1 MKEFLPFLVFGV
13 TAGAVYG
20 ISAMGLVLTYKTSG
34 LFNFGHGAVS
44 AMAAFLFYTLH
55 VEHGLA
61 WPVAA
66 LVAVLGFGVVA
77 GLVLERVA
85 AALAEVAITYKI
97 VGTIGLL
104 VGIRAVI
111 VLIYG
116 EEARVFAPFL
126 PQTTV
131 FSIQGVSVSIENLIT
146 LGLGVAAAVGLFLL
160 FRVTRL
166 GLAVRA
172 VVDDAALLDVTGE
185 NPTRVRRYAWILG
198 SVFATASGVLF
209 ASVQQQV
216 QVDVLALLIVQAF
229 GAAALARFTSL
240 PGSFAGGLVIGMA
253 QALISKEATR
263 VPALVGLDLNIPFLV
278 LFVVLLVIPKGRLV
292 DLGRQVKARATPPS
306 RLSVRS
312 RRVVWALSLAVAA
325 VLPHV
330 VGARLALWNTAM
342 SQVVLFLSLGLLVRL
357 SGQISLCHV
366 GFAAAGAAAFGHLLS
381 WGLPWPVA
389 LMLAGIGTV
398 PVGLLIA
405 VPAIRLSGLYLGLAT
420 LGFGIFL
427 AQFFYTKSYFFG
439 VGQQLATPR
448 PAGFTSDVRYYYVL
462 LALAL
467 AGALIVVVVERSR
480 LGRLLRGLADAPVA
494 LSTLGANTNVSLV
507 LVFCLSAAMAGVSGA
522 AFAGLF
528 GRVGG
533 FSFPATQSLT
543 LLAVLVVAG
552 PRIVPAAFLA
562 PVLLFVV
569 PGYAGNP
576 HIADGLQIAFGL
588 TAVLVA
594 VASQGSVDAWFAR
607 RALQARERLVGPASR
622 GVNVLRSR
630 PARTATAGLTAD
642 AVGGGR

>member
-1 MKEFLPFLVFGV
+1 MKEWVPFLVFGV

-20 ISAMGLVLTYKTSG
+20 ISAMGLVLTYTTSG
-34 LFNFGHGAVS
+34 LFNFGHGAIS
-44 AMAAFLFYTLH
+44 ALAAYLFYTLH
-55 VEHGLA
+55 IEHGLA

-66 LVAVLGFGVVA
+66 VLAVLGFGVA
-77 GLVLERVA
+77 GGLVLERFA
-85 AALAEVAITYKI
+85 AALSEVAVTYKI

-111 VLIYG
+111 VLVYG
-116 EEARVFAPFL
+116 QEARVFEPFL
-126 PQTTV
+126 PQGTV
-131 FSIQGVSVSIENLIT
+131 FHLQGVSVSGENLIT
-146 LGLGVAAAVGLFLL
+146 LGLGAASAAGLFLL
-160 FRVTRL
+160 FRATRL
-166 GLAVRA
+166 GVAVRA
-172 VVDDAALLDVTGE
+172 VVDDPALLDVTGE
-185 NPTRVRRYAWILG
+185 DPTRVRRHAWILG
-198 SVFATASGVLF
+198 TIFATASGVLF
-209 ASVQQQV
+209 ASVQQQL

-240 PGSFAGGLVIGMA
+240 PGGFAGGIVIGVA

-263 VPALVGLDLNIPFLV
+263 MPALVGLDLNIPFLV
-278 LFVVLLVIPKGRLV
+278 LFVVLLVTPKGRLV
-292 DLGRQVKARATPPS
+292 DLGRPVKARATPAG
-306 RLSVRS
+306 RRSVGSQRT
-312 RRVVWALSLAVAA
+312 VWSAALLVGL
-325 VLPHV
+325 VLPKL
-330 VGARLALWNTAM
+330 VGARLPLWNTAL

-366 GFAAAGAAAFGHLLS
+366 GFAACGAAAFGHLLA

-389 LMLAGIGTV
+389 LLLAGAATV

-427 AQFFYTKSYFFG
+427 AQFFYTKSYVFG

-467 AGALIVVVVERSR
+467 AGAAVVVLVERSR

-494 LSTLGANTNVSLV
+494 LSTLGANTNVTLV

-522 AFAGLF
+522 AFASLF

-552 PRIVPAAFLA
+552 PRIVPAAFA
-562 PVLLFVV
+562 AAVLLFVV

-576 HIADGLQIAFGL
+576 HVADALQVAFGL
-588 TAVLVA
+588 TAVVVSA
-594 VASQGSVDAWFAR
+594 ASQGSLDAWFAR
-607 RALQARERLVGPASR
+607 RAVQARERLVGPAGRRAVASVPVGAAGTG
-622 GVNVLRSR
+622 GVS
-630 PARTATAGLTAD
+630 
-642 AVGGGR
+642 

>member
-44 AMAAFLFYTLH
+44 AAAAFLFYTLH

-61 WPVAA
+61 WPAAA
-66 LVAVLGFGVVA
+66 LIAVVGFGVVI
-77 GLVLERVA
+77 GFVLERFA
-85 AALAEVAITYKI
+85 AALAEVAVTYKI

-116 EEARVFAPFL
+116 QEARVFTPFL

-131 FSIQGVSVSIENLIT
+131 FKIQGVSVSVENLIT
-146 LGLGVAAAVGLFLL
+146 LGLGLAAAVGLFFL

-172 VVDDAALLDVTGE
+172 VVDDPALLDVTGE
-185 NPTRVRRYAWILG
+185 NPTRIRRRAWILG
-198 SVFATASGVLF
+198 SIFATASGVLF

-240 PGSFAGGLVIGMA
+240 PGSFAGGLAIGMA
-253 QALISKEATR
+253 QALISKQATT

-278 LFVVLLVIPKGRLV
+278 LFLVLLVIPKGRLV
-292 DLGRQVKARATPPS
+292 DLGRQVKARAVPPS
-306 RLSVRS
+306 RLSAQT
-312 RRVVWALSLAVAA
+312 RRVVWTAALGVGL

-330 VGARLALWNTAM
+330 VGARLALWNTAL

-366 GFAAAGAAAFGHLLS
+366 GFAAVGAAAFGHLLA
-381 WGLPWPVA
+381 WGLPWPMA
-389 LMLAGIGTV
+389 LVLAGVATL

-427 AQFFYTKSYFFG
+427 AQFFYTKGYMFG

-467 AGALIVVVVERSR
+467 AGTLVVVLVERSR

-507 LVFCLSAAMAGVSGA
+507 LVFGLSAAMAGVSGA
-522 AFAGLF
+522 AFASLF

-533 FSFPATQSLT
+533 FSFPATLSLT

-569 PGYAGNP
+569 PGYASNP
-576 HIADGLQIAFGL
+576 HLADAMQVAFGV

-594 VASQGSVDAWFAR
+594 AASQGSLDAWFAR
-607 RALQARERLVGPASR
+607 RALQARERLVGPAGR
-622 GVNVLRSR
+622 AVTMQPLREAQLGG
-630 PARTATAGLTAD
+630 ARM
-642 AVGGGR
+642 GGAA

>member
-1 MKEFLPFLVFGV
+1 MRAFLPFLVFGI
-13 TAGAVYG
+13 TSGAVYG

-44 AMAAFLFYTLH
+44 ALAAFLFYTLH
-55 VEHGLA
+55 SQQGLA

-66 LVAVLGFGVVA
+66 LIAVVGFGVVI
-77 GLVLERVA
+77 GLVLERFA
-85 AALAEVAITYKI
+85 AALAEVAVTYKI

-104 VGIRAVI
+104 VGVRAVI

-131 FSIQGVSVSIENLIT
+131 FSIQGVSVSVENLIT
-146 LGLGVAAAVGLFLL
+146 LGLGAVAAAGLFVL
-160 FRVTRL
+160 FRTTRL

-172 VVDDAALLDVTGE
+172 VVDDPALLDVTGE
-185 NPTRVRRYAWILG
+185 NPTRVRRHAWMLG
-198 SVFATASGVLF
+198 SVFAATSGVLF

-278 LFVVLLVIPKGRLV
+278 LFIVLLVTPKGRLV
-292 DLGRQVKARATPPS
+292 DLGRQVKARAAPPS
-306 RLSVRS
+306 RLSLRS
-312 RRVVWALSLAVAA
+312 RRTVSVVALAFAV

-342 SQVVLFLSLGLLVRL
+342 AEVVLFLSLGLLVRV

-381 WGLPWPVA
+381 WGVPWPVA
-389 LMLAGIGTV
+389 LLLAGIGTV

-427 AQFFYTKSYFFG
+427 AQFFYTKSYVFG

-467 AGALIVVVVERSR
+467 AGTLVVVIVERSR

-507 LVFCLSAAMAGVSGA
+507 IVFCLSAAMAGVSGA

-576 HIADGLQIAFGL
+576 HIADALQVGFGL

-594 VASQGSVDAWFAR
+594 ASSQGSLEAWFAR
-607 RALQARERLVGPASR
+607 RALQARERLIGPAGR
-622 GVNVLRSR
+622 AVKLQPIGD
-630 PARTATAGLTAD
+630 AT
-642 AVGGGR
+642 

>member
-1 MKEFLPFLVFGV
+1 MSEYLPFLVFGV

-44 AMAAFLFYTLH
+44 AMAAFFFYSLH
-55 VEHGLA
+55 VEHGLP

-66 LVAVLGFGVVA
+66 AFAVLGFGLVI

-104 VGIRAVI
+104 VGIRALI
-111 VLIYG
+111 VLVYG

-126 PQTTV
+126 PQTKV
-131 FSIQGVSVSIENLIT
+131 FSIQGVSVTVESLIT
-146 LGLGVAAAVGLFLL
+146 LALGIAAAAGLFVL
-160 FRVTRL
+160 FRATRL
-166 GLAVRA
+166 GMAVRA
-172 VVDDAALLDVTGE
+172 VVDDASLLDVTGE
-185 NPTRVRRYAWILG
+185 NPTRVRRRAWVLG

-216 QVDVLALLIVQAF
+216 QVDVLSLLIVQAF

-240 PGSFAGGLVIGMA
+240 PGSFAGGLVIGVA
-253 QALISKEATR
+253 QAVISKEATEI
-263 VPALVGLDLNIPFLV
+263 PSLVGLDLNVPFLV
-278 LFVVLLVIPKGRLV
+278 LFLVLLVIPKGKLV
-292 DLGRQVKARATPPS
+292 ELGRQVKARAVPPS
-306 RLSVRS
+306 RIPLRH
-312 RRVVWALSLAVAA
+312 RRAGWAVAMVGA
-325 VLPHV
+325 LALPHL
-330 VGARLALWNTAM
+330 VGARLPLWNTAM
-342 SQVVLFLSLGLLVRL
+342 SMVVLFLSLGLLVRT

-381 WGLPWPVA
+381 WGLPWGVA
-389 LMLAGIGTV
+389 LLLAGLGTV
-398 PVGLLIA
+398 PIGVIIA

-427 AQFFYTKSYFFG
+427 GQFFYTKSYMFG

-462 LALAL
+462 LALAVTGTLVVL
-467 AGALIVVVVERSR
+467 AVERSR

-507 LVFCLSAAMAGVSGA
+507 LVFCLSAGMAGISGA

-533 FSFPATQSLT
+533 FSFPATLSLT

-552 PRIVPAAFLA
+552 PRIITAAFAA
-562 PVLLFVV
+562 PVLLFVL
-569 PGYAGNP
+569 PGYTDNP
-576 HIADGLQIAFGL
+576 DVANGLQVAFGL
-588 TAVLVA
+588 TAVIVA
-594 VASQGSVDAWFAR
+594 AGSQGALDAWFGR
-607 RALQARERLVGPASR
+607 RALQARDRLLGPANR
-622 GVNVLRSR
+622 KINVPR
-630 PARTATAGLTAD
+630 ALTTG
-642 AVGGGR
+642 AVGGAR

>member
-1 MKEFLPFLVFGV
+1 MSEYLPFLVFGV

-44 AMAAFLFYTLH
+44 AMAAFLFYSLH
-55 VEHGLA
+55 VEHGLP

-66 LVAVLGFGVVA
+66 AFAVLGFGVVI

-104 VGIRAVI
+104 VGIRALI

-126 PQTTV
+126 PQAKV
-131 FSIQGVSVSIENLIT
+131 LSIQGVSVTVESLIT
-146 LGLGVAAAVGLFLL
+146 LALGIAAAAGLFVL
-160 FRVTRL
+160 FRATRL
-166 GLAVRA
+166 GMAVRA
-172 VVDDAALLDVTGE
+172 VVDDASLLDVTGE
-185 NPTRVRRYAWILG
+185 NPTRVRRHAWVLG
-198 SVFATASGVLF
+198 SIFATTSGVLF

-216 QVDVLALLIVQAF
+216 QVDVLSLLIVQAF

-240 PGSFAGGLVIGMA
+240 PGSFAGGLAIGVA
-253 QALISKEATR
+253 QALISKQATE
-263 VPALVGLDLNIPFLV
+263 VPSLVGLDLNVPFLV
-278 LFVVLLVIPKGRLV
+278 LFLVLLIIPKGKLV
-292 DLGRQVKARATPPS
+292 ELGRQVKARAVPPS
-306 RLSVRS
+306 RIPLRH
-312 RRVVWALSLAVAA
+312 RRAGWAVAMVGA
-325 VLPHV
+325 LALPHL
-330 VGARLALWNTAM
+330 VGARLPLWNTAM
-342 SQVVLFLSLGLLVRL
+342 SQVVLFLSLGLLVRT

-381 WGLPWPVA
+381 WGLPWGVA
-389 LMLAGIGTV
+389 LLLAGLGTV
-398 PVGLLIA
+398 PIGVLIA

-427 AQFFYTKSYFFG
+427 GQFFYTKSYMFG

-462 LALAL
+462 LALAVAGTLVVL
-467 AGALIVVVVERSR
+467 AVERSR

-507 LVFCLSAAMAGVSGA
+507 LVFCLSAGMAGISGA

-533 FSFPATQSLT
+533 FSFPATLSLT

-552 PRIVPAAFLA
+552 PRIITAAFVA
-562 PVLLFVV
+562 PVLLFVL
-569 PGYAGNP
+569 PGYTGNP
-576 HIADGLQIAFGL
+576 DVANGLQVAFGL
-588 TAVLVA
+588 TAVIVA
-594 VASQGSVDAWFAR
+594 AGSQGALDSWFGR
-607 RALQARERLVGPASR
+607 RALQARERLLGPANR
-622 GVNVLRSR
+622 KLNAPRPRRS
-630 PARTATAGLTAD
+630 PGLTTEAI
-642 AVGGGR
+642 GGAQ